1 MIAANILQEE
11 QHALRRGA
19 RIYARLSGYGATSDA
34 YHITT
39 PPPNG
44 DGARRSMSQALQS
57 AGQKPLDVDYINAHA
72 TSTPIG
78 DKAEAIAI
86 RDLMDEDGRA
96 WDPQTISISST
107 KGATGHLLGAA
118 GAIEA
123 IHTVLAVFEV
133 LFRIFHSNVEP

>member
-1 MIAANILQEE
+1 
-11 QHALRRGA
+11 
-19 RIYARLSGYGATSDA
+19 
-34 YHITT
+34 
-39 PPPNG
+39 
-44 DGARRSMSQALQS
+44 MSQALQS